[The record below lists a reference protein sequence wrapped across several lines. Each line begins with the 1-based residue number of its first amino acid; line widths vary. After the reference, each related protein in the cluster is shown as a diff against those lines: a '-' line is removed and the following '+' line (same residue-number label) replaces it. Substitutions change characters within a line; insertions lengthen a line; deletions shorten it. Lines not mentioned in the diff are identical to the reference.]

1 MHKRGPLLRAG
12 AIAALLLIAAP
23 GAAQIVPSVPRL
35 PPLDNALGRVG
46 DAVPPLDRTPLDR
59 TLADARALA
68 RAQVAR
74 ARDLVRRHPDR
85 IALDAAGNPARA
97 GELIV
102 MDADEALIAAAA
114 AQGFRLIER
123 IDLDGLGIA
132 YARFATPDGQSL
144 ARAQSRLQRIAG
156 RRPVSADPLHFRSG
170 TGVGAA
176 TPAAALPQAR
186 RGARIGIVDG
196 GVPAATPGLA
206 RQQGFAIG
214 GVRPH
219 DHASGIA
226 SILTG
231 GGGVRASASGARLY
245 IADVYGGDPAGGN
258 ASAIGQ
264 ALAWMARE
272 KVPVVVVSLVGPPN
286 PLLARIVAAARRLG
300 TVVVAAVGND
310 GPAAPPAYPASYP
323 DAIAV
328 TGVDASGRPLIEAGW
343 TKKLDYAAPG
353 ADLIAL
359 GADGRAQR
367 VRGTSFAA
375 PFVAA
380 RLSAHLDA
388 GIDSAIRQLDREAR
402 RGGRATGRGILCDDC
417 ATR

>member
-1 MHKRGPLLRAG
+1 MHKRRPLLRAG
-12 AIAALLLIAAP
+12 AITALLLMAAP
-23 GAAQIVPSVPRL
+23 GAAQIVPSVPQS
-35 PPLDNALGRVG
+35 PLDNVLGRVG
-46 DAVPPLDRTPLDR
+46 DMVPPVDGAPLER

-85 IALDAAGNPARA
+85 IALDADGNPARA

-123 IDLDGLGIA
+123 VNLDDMGIA
-132 YARFATPDGQSL
+132 FARFAVPAGQSL
-144 ARAQSRLQRIAG
+144 RRAQTRLQRIAG
-156 RRPVSADPLHFRSG
+156 RREVSADPLHFPSG
-170 TGVGAA
+170 TSFGAA
-176 TPAAALPQAR
+176 PPPAASPQAR

-206 RQQGFAIG
+206 RQQGFATG

-245 IADVYGGDPAGGN
+245 VADVYGGDPAGGS
-258 ASAIGQ
+258 ASAIGR

-323 DAIAV
+323 GAIAV
-328 TGVDASGRPLIEAGW
+328 TGVDARGRPLIEAGRA
-343 TKKLDYAAPG
+343 KKLDYAAPG

-359 GADGRAQR
+359 GADGHAQR

-380 RLSAHLDA
+380 RLSAHLDG
-388 GIDSAIRQLDREAR
+388 GIDSAIRQLDREAKG
-402 RGGRATGRGILCDDC
+402 GGRATGRGILCEDC